1 MPNGDMPM
9 IPTPRAPL
17 FVSHGS
23 PTLVMDDVPARRALA
38 ELFAAS
44 GKPAAIVVASAHW
57 TTRTPRVDSSSAP
70 RTIHD
75 FSGFAPELYRMRYPA
90 PGAPQLAERVVDA
103 LRTAGFEAELEARGL
118 DHGAW
123 VPLKLAAPLADIPV
137 LQLSLQPHLGA
148 AHHFKLG
155 QALAPLA
162 YDDVLVLGSGSATHN
177 LGELTRPDA
186 APPAWVREFDTWLD
200 ATLARGDIDSLI
212 DYRRRAPHAARNH
225 PTEEHFFPLLVAL
238 GAAGPT
244 PRSRLIHSSF
254 TFGVLSMAA
263 FSFEGQTA
271 RKF

>member
-1 MPNGDMPM
+1 MRPM
-9 IPTPRAPL
+9 PRAPL
-17 FVSHGS
+17 FVSHGA
-23 PTLVMDDVPARRALA
+23 PTLVLDDVPARHALA
-38 ELFAAS
+38 ELFAPS
-44 GKPAAIVVASAHW
+44 SKPAAIVVASAHW
-57 TTRTPRVDSSSAP
+57 TTRAPRVDSSSTP

-75 FSGFAPELYRMRYPA
+75 FSGFAPELYRVRYPA
-90 PGAPQLAERVVDA
+90 PGAPQLAARVVDA
-103 LRTAGFEAELEARGL
+103 LRSAGFEAELESRGL

-123 VPLKLAAPLADIPV
+123 VPLKLAAPLADVPV
-137 LQLSLQPHLGA
+137 FQLSLQPHLGA

-177 LGELTRPDA
+177 LGELARPDA
-186 APPAWVREFDTWLD
+186 PPPAWVREFDEWLD
-200 ATLARGDIDSLI
+200 ATLARGDVKALV
-212 DYRRRAPHAARNH
+212 DYRVRAPHAARNH

-244 PRSRLIHSSF
+244 PRPRKLHSSF

-263 FSFEGQTA
+263 FAFEGQPS